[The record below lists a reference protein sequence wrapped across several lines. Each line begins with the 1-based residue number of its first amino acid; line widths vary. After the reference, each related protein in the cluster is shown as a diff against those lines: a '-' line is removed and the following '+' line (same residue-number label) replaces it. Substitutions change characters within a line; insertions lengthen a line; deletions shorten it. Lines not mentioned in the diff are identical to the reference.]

1 MKFRKVSYGHSV
13 LETISS
19 VPPRENPKIKNVRNI
34 KMGIYQYI
42 LELKKTVQNFLE
54 NQDRQVH
61 LIVLTIV
68 SVLNENIELK

>member
-1 MKFRKVSYGHSV
+1 
-13 LETISS
+13 
-19 VPPRENPKIKNVRNI
+19 
-34 KMGIYQYI
+34 MGIYQYI